1 VITAV
6 AVLICAVAVSA
17 TAGAAVY
24 IDPTAPCPGAG
35 TAAAPYC
42 AWSSVT
48 TWQGGEQYLQRRGTE
63 YVGQVRVIT
72 RTAPDELLTIGA
84 YGEGARPVID
94 LRSEVAG
101 AETAANWQ
109 DMGGGVWR
117 LPVAHYQALSVLRLD
132 GVRSVG
138 PAASAAAVCTTPG
151 SVQLQWHAST
161 TEIRV
166 CAPANPAGL
175 YASIAGN
182 HLMVAKSPWTP
193 LALFSQRNVLIEGMD
208 IRGGTGGLEIRD
220 ASSDVTIRGNTLGL
234 YAPSGLRLYSAG
246 EPVTRVLIE
255 NNLIDSGIRWGDVQ
269 QYQWAVSGEGIHFNH
284 RVTQSVIRNN
294 EVVAWL
300 HNGIYLDGH
309 NAGSQ
314 VTDNLIE
321 ANDIH
326 CGPQSSYFDYCR
338 PLGIDG
344 NAGGATR
351 NIVTRNVWHDF
362 TVAPQLN
369 GTDNLIVGNVCR
381 GAYEGAPTSQSSAQ
395 CVALQGYVQSSRN
408 VFLQN
413 HFSGTHGYAI
423 RIISGTAGE
432 PGHRFIGNVIE
443 CSQCL
448 DIRPDASTG
457 AMIWQGNSFRQVP
470 GQRQTFL
477 YRSTTAVGFRDIS
490 VPAADWWRGNDDG
503 R

>member
-1 VITAV
+1 MTRLLLSLLLA
-6 AVLICAVAVSA
+6 AG

-35 TAAAPYC
+35 TAEAPYC

-94 LRSEVAG
+94 LRAAVEGWDV
-101 AETAANWQ
+101 AANWRH
-109 DMGGGVWR
+109 MGGEVWR

-132 GVRSVG
+132 GVRAVG

-151 SVQLQWHAST
+151 SVRLAWHAT
-161 TEIRV
+161 TTDLTV
-166 CAPANPAGL
+166 CAPSNPAGL
-175 YASIAGN
+175 YVTVEGN
-182 HLMVAKSPWTP
+182 HLPTSKSPWTP
-193 LALFSQRNVLIEGMD
+193 FALFSQRNVLIEGMD
-208 IRGGTGGLEIRD
+208 IRGGTGGLEVRD
-220 ASSDVTIRGNTLGL
+220 ASSDITIRGNTLGL

-246 EPVTRVLIE
+246 TPVTRVVVDG
-255 NNLIDSGIRWGDVQ
+255 NLIDSGIRWGDAR
-269 QYQWAVSGEGIHFNH
+269 QYNWAISGEGVHFNH
-284 RVTQSVIRNN
+284 RVTQSVIARN
-294 EVVAWL
+294 EVVAWP

-309 NAGSQ
+309 LPDSQ
-314 VTDNLIE
+314 VTDNIIE
-321 ANDIH
+321 GNDIH
-326 CGPQSSYFDYCR
+326 CGPQSAYFDYCR

-344 NAGGATR
+344 NDGGASR

-362 TVAPQLN
+362 TVAPQIN
-369 GTDNLIVGNVCR
+369 GNDNLIVGNVCR
-381 GAYEGAPTSQSSAQ
+381 GAYDGAPTSRSVAQ
-395 CVALQGYVQSSRN
+395 CLALQGYVQSTGN
-408 VFLQN
+408 TFLQN

-423 RIISGTAGE
+423 KILSGTAGQ

-448 DIRPDASTG
+448 DISADASIG
-457 AMIWQGNSFRQVP
+457 PMVWQGNSFRQVA
-470 GQRQTFL
+470 GQRQTYL
-477 YRSTTAVGFRDIS
+477 YRSATAAGFSDIA
-490 VPAADWWRGNDDG
+490 VPAVDWWHSNDDG